1 MLNLWSWNSMHVT
14 TILHLFCLIRV
25 VRRVATVSG
34 WADRPTH
41 KSSPSPYSEPK
52 ESKSCRRIGFQ
63 MSYLHSQ
70 TTSLSQ
76 SVRVLVARRDPRFA
90 KIWRNMHRWI
100 ALAFSCFC
108 SREVHRRYEWI
119 TLVSVEIWD
128 SMVHSLVHAVSS
140 NTEKNARG
148 DHRIMHLVPLSFLG
162 FPIGRGFK
170 TALVTFST

>member
-1 MLNLWSWNSMHVT
+1 MLNLWSWNSTNVT
-14 TILHLFCLIRV
+14 TVLHLFCLIRII
-25 VRRVATVSG
+25 RRIATVSG

-52 ESKSCRRIGFQ
+52 ESKSCGWIWFQ

-76 SVRVLVARRDPRFA
+76 SVRVLLSRVRP
-90 KIWRNMHRWI
+90 KICENMTGYASLNRPCLLVPLQPW
-100 ALAFSCFC
+100 SP
-108 SREVHRRYEWI
+108 SQVRT
-119 TLVSVEIWD
+119 TLVSLEIWD
-128 SMVHSLVHAVSS
+128 SIVHSLVHAVSS
-140 NTEKNARG
+140 DTEKKACG